1 MSGAVP
7 APGRRRSTSAARSS
21 LPCRPAEAKARRD
34 SYGTTADP
42 SRRESADRWWRHS
55 LSGAARA
62 SVPGALDGPGTARVC
77 AKLVRVEPLVET
89 CHGRGRG
96 RRTPDRLRTR
106 GKRTGARAPPRLCG
120 RRTNDVAAAARR
132 ALRRVHSRSLGRAR
146 GRSLDRPPRTLR
158 HRRIR
163 RLPRRLPREVASR
176 HRVCGRAVV
185 RRHRRPCAPAAAL
198 RQVERPDPGVGI
210 RRLGRFAAARGH
222 RGAPSS
228 GARVG
233 RRRAGGVRRY
243 ITAVSNLLLEPL
255 GPAARDVLLAG
266 SCSRAIADAFFSG
279 FDEPQRLWPWIEDQ
293 AEARRF
299 AAATAGRSWRPLST
313 RARWALGLA
322 SRRLVQAMGRKEAP

>member
-1 MSGAVP
+1 MDVVEVDGLQIAYERVGSGPALVHVHGYVGDGP
-7 APGRRRSTSAARSS
+7 TTWRPQLDGLSDEFTVVAWDAPGVGRSTDPPERF
-21 LPCRPAEAKARRD
+21 
-34 SYGTTADP
+34 GTDGYADCLAGFL
-42 SRRESADRWWRHS
+42 E
-55 LSGAARA
+55 
-62 SVPGALDGPGTARVC
+62 
-77 AKLVRVEPLVET
+77 
-89 CHGRGRG
+89 
-96 RRTPDRLRTR
+96 RLRLDT
-106 GKRTGARAPPRLCG
+106 AY
-120 RRTNDVAAAARR
+120 VAGLSFGGIV
-132 ALRRVHSRSLGRAR
+132 AL
-146 GRSLDRPPRTLR
+146 
-158 HRRIR
+158 
-163 RLPRRLPREVASR
+163 
-176 HRVCGRAVV
+176 
-185 RRHRRPCAPAAAL
+185 AL
-198 RQVERPDPGVGI
+198 QPQVERPDPGVGI

-266 SCSRAIADAFFSG
+266 SCSRAIAEPFFSG
-279 FDEPQRLWPWIEDQ
+279 FDEPRRLWPWIEDQ